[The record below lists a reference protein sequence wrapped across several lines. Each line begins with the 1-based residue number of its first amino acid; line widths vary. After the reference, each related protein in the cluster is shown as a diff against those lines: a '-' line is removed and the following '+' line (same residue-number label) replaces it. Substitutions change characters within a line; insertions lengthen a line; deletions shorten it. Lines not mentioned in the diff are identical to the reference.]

1 MKDHVTLKTGVMAA
15 ENSIDAASVT
25 ITDPKLSNS
34 SVYSHTYQA
43 MLFAMIQ
50 PMSSPSST
58 NDSLKLVSLHPDNLI
73 YTVIANRV
81 AENKKILSLLI

>member
-1 MKDHVTLKTGVMAA
+1 MKDHVILKTGVMAV
-15 ENSIDAASVT
+15 ENSTDAALGST
-25 ITDPKLSNS
+25 TDPKLSNR
-34 SVYSHTYQA
+34 SVHSHTYQA

-73 YTVIANRV
+73 YTFIAN
-81 AENKKILSLLI
+81 